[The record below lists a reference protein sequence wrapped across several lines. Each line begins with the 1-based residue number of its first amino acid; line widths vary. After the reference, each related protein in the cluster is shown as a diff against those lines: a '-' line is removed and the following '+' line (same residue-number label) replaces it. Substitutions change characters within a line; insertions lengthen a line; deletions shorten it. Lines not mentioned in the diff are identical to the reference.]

1 MSHSIPRSPRPSAG
15 PPGAPPPA
23 ARPPIALTRRE
34 ALRGS
39 GVLIGVLSAA
49 SVLAPFAPSR
59 TWALELTAL
68 DEGQARTVMAFI
80 KILYPHPTLDDA
92 VYALVVK
99 AVDQKAAADK
109 ATRLML
115 VEGIEQLNAIGGGN
129 WLGRDPNLQEIDV
142 KGLEGTPFF
151 TFLRVSAV
159 NTLYNNPLAFKH
171 FGYGGE
177 EGDTGYLYKGFNDL
191 AWLPDP
197 PAAASGPIPKDD

>member
-68 DEGQARTVMAFI
+68 DETQARTVLTFI
-80 KILYPHPTLDDA
+80 KILYPHPDLDDA
-92 VYALVVK
+92 VYAITVK
-99 AVDQKAAADK
+99 AIDQKAAADK
-109 ATRLML
+109 PTRLML
-115 VEGIEQLNAIGGGN
+115 VEGIGRLVAIAGGAWVN
-129 WLGRDPNLQEIDV
+129 RDPALQEIDV
-142 KGLEGTPFF
+142 KGMEGTPFF
-151 TFLRVSAV
+151 TLLRVTTI
-159 NTLYNNPLAFKH
+159 NTLYNNPIAFRH

-177 EGDTGYLYKGFNDL
+177 EGDLGYLYKGFNDL
-191 AWLPDP
+191 KWLPDP
-197 PAAASGPIPKDD
+197 PAEASGPIPKDD